1 MWATLDAGARPSAF
15 DIAQEIWN
23 AKATQYVSTGTM
35 GQKLN
40 NAASGGV
47 DYNALAEA
55 VWDAEVSGNTGNQAG
70 KVLDDIKKKANLIIG
85 LY

>member
-1 MWATLDAGARPSAF
+1 
-15 DIAQEIWN
+15 
-23 AKATQYVSTGTM
+23 M

-40 NAASGGV
+40 SAASGGV

-55 VWDAEVSGNTGNQAG
+55 VWDAEVSGRTGTEAG
-70 KVLDDIKKKANLIIG
+70 KVLEDVKKKANMIPG